1 MLGPAYDEDEEKPL
15 NQYLP
20 SAVAEERASEIEYQE
35 NNTDS
40 YNSDSEDSEYNNT
53 VGTQLM
59 NNESIGPS
67 QENTYEHP
75 DYQPDMSASDLAL
88 YVSSSVEKQQALD
101 MGRITIAHLRE
112 ESEDDN

>member
-1 MLGPAYDEDEEKPL
+1 METRQEEI
-15 NQYLP
+15 Q
-20 SAVAEERASEIEYQE
+20 YQE

-40 YNSDSEDSEYNNT
+40 YNSDSDDSLYNNT

-75 DYQPDMSASDLAL
+75 DYQPEMSAAELAL
-88 YVSSSVEKQQALD
+88 YVSSSKEKQQAIDL
-101 MGRITIAHLRE
+101 GQITIAHLR
-112 ESEDDN
+112 D

>member
-1 MLGPAYDEDEEKPL
+1 MPE
-15 NQYLP
+15 
-20 SAVAEERASEIEYQE
+20 VRAEEIEYQE

-40 YNSDSEDSEYNNT
+40 YNSESEDSQYNNT

-75 DYQPDMSASDLAL
+75 DYQPEMSAAELAL
-88 YVSSSVEKQQALD
+88 YVSSSNEKQQALD
-101 MGRITIAHLRE
+101 MG
-112 ESEDDN
+112 